1 VQVNGDTVLLRRLLL
16 NLVDNAVRYN
26 RPAGKV
32 RLSLRREDSTVVLAI
47 RNTGAG
53 IPAERSAELF
63 QRFFRLAADRNR
75 TTGGSGLGLSLCRE
89 IATAHGGRIGLARSE
104 ADLTEFAVTLPAG

>member
-1 VQVNGDTVLLRRLLL
+1 
-16 NLVDNAVRYN
+16 VRID
-26 RPAGKV
+26 
-32 RLSLRREDSTVVLAI
+32 LRREPASVTLTI

-89 IATAHGGRIGLARSE
+89 IATAHGGRIELARSE
-104 ADLTEFAVTLPAG
+104 ADLTEFAVTLPVES